1 MIAVYYRKVFSHL
14 EEDAFFRLLGK
25 VEAGRRERLLKMKG
39 KEQQMCSLAAGCLL
53 HDAES
58 WGSLLG
64 TGTPSRWH
72 MVPWASPICPGTR
85 GFILTCPIP
94 ANMCVVRW
102 EMCLWG

>member
-53 HDAES
+53 HDA
-58 WGSLLG
+58 L
-64 TGTPSRWH
+64 
-72 MVPWASPICPGTR
+72 
-85 GFILTCPIP
+85 
-94 ANMCVVRW
+94 
-102 EMCLWG
+102 